1 MPSTFRSIK
10 THNDT
15 DQLVSEW
22 VQKGTNDSYTISYS
36 YNDNGGLK
44 TVSQASQPA
53 LSYTYDY
60 NNRLKN
66 ADDASSFVEY
76 LCDASG
82 ARIGRIH
89 NSITNYFV
97 IDYADGLKRPLA
109 ETDAS
114 GTISRYYVWSG
125 MRLLCH
131 IEADGTT
138 RYYHSDELGSTL
150 ALTDETGSLAAEFA
164 YMPYGHATANY
175 LTPNTSNLT
184 PFLWLGGYG
193 VYYDSDTDLH
203 LTLHRAY
210 SSKQKRFI
218 SPDPLGID
226 GGANVYM
233 WANMNPLFFV
243 DPYGLSPDRAG
254 YEPGKVYWEFHPE
267 NLVKPFS
274 DWHYS
279 RNGENDQNLQMFSGR
294 DNITMA
300 EIQAVVPVYIPQGE
314 AIYHRQGLEN
324 HYNQKYT
331 SETTGSYG
339 RYELIVRP
347 NPGGE
352 TYTFVNDPINMGTL
366 NRGESKVGHVFLDV
380 IPYYFFGNTADDP
393 TSIWDRLTVP
403 KLMEQQEL
411 SVKPTKQGE
420 WNAPPKKDFK

>member
-1 MPSTFRSIK
+1 
-10 THNDT
+10 
-15 DQLVSEW
+15 
-22 VQKGTNDSYTISYS
+22 
-36 YNDNGGLK
+36 
-44 TVSQASQPA
+44 

-97 IDYADGLKRPLA
+97 VDYADGLKRPLA

-193 VYYDSDTDLH
+193 VYYDSATDLH

-210 SSKQKRFI
+210 SSKLKRFI

-226 GGANVYM
+226 GGVNVYM
-233 WANMNPLFFV
+233 WANMNPLWFV
-243 DPYGLSPDRAG
+243 DPYGLCAESYWEEGPSWWDKLDYERDYFVYRLKLAAEMPMLQIMDLLGFDVQYPDTTRDGFAEWQIAE
-254 YEPGKVYWEFHPE
+254 YEEWLKNGKVTAGTPPMILG
-267 NLVKPFS
+267 NVKFPKGS
-274 DWHYS
+274 AQLAKQLGVAEKGVHS
-279 RNGENDQNLQMFSGR
+279 VKSEILKQSGQYL
-294 DNITMA
+294 DDLGGIKNPDIGWTESGQIVLKNVQTGKTVITD
-300 EIQAVVPVYIPQGE
+300 
-314 AIYHRQGLEN
+314 L
-324 HYNQKYT
+324 
-331 SETTGSYG
+331 
-339 RYELIVRP
+339 
-347 NPGGE
+347 
-352 TYTFVNDPINMGTL
+352 
-366 NRGESKVGHVFLDV
+366 FLDW
-380 IPYYFFGNTADDP
+380 FN
-393 TSIWDRLTVP
+393 
-403 KLMEQQEL
+403 
-411 SVKPTKQGE
+411 
-420 WNAPPKKDFK
+420 